1 MQTFVHFM
9 HFIDIGIVGHCFVCV
24 CLSPAFFFTPFLRL
38 IFLSSNNTGETH
50 NIDLTATQNPPE
62 ILGANDLVLHHTVKV
77 RIALAK
83 GVSQVFYKTGNYK
96 KSVLQILLSL

>member
-9 HFIDIGIVGHCFVCV
+9 HFIDIGIVGHCFVYAS
-24 CLSPAFFFTPFLRL
+24 LQHFFSLPFLGRYFFLL
-38 IFLSSNNTGETH
+38 ITQVRH

-62 ILGANDLVLHHTVKV
+62 ILRANDLVLHHTVKV